1 MPTTRLLQVTVT
13 VALLAAPMF
22 AAKKENPANKDA
34 VERRLMNH
42 FPLTAFNPSRGPAG
56 PGAIV
61 QLLKPGLEAA
71 PANAIVPAFS
81 YKNGG
86 LRKLVATA
94 MLTQLLPLPPG
105 TRFFVTKIEA
115 RENHVV
121 FDVVTAEPLD
131 GIWFKAAVHF
141 DFGKGFL
148 DSPDF
153 TRIELTV
160 AELFAAERGNT
171 GARPPPPQQPQYP
184 SNPPPQQRQAPIT
197 EPPPPPPPPSEPPP
211 PPTTAAAAPVEI
223 KLGMTGDQV
232 RAVMG
237 KPTQIVKLGPKEIF
251 VYQDI
256 KVTLVNGKVTSI
268 D

>member
-1 MPTTRLLQVTVT
+1 MPRLLRAA
-13 VALLAAPMF
+13 VAVLLGAGMSVCL
-22 AAKKENPANKDA
+22 AAKKENTANKEA
-34 VERRLMNH
+34 VEWRLLNH
-42 FPLTAFNPSRGPAG
+42 FPLTAFNPGRGPVG
-56 PGAIV
+56 PGALV

-71 PANAIVPAFS
+71 PVTAIVPAFS
-81 YKNGG
+81 YKNGV

-105 TRFFVTKIEA
+105 TRFFITKVEA

-121 FDVVTAEPLD
+121 FDVVAAEPLD
-131 GIWFKAAVHF
+131 GIWFKSAVHF

-148 DSPDF
+148 DAPDF

-160 AELFAAERGNT
+160 AELFATERGSNPS
-171 GARPPPPQQPQYP
+171 PPPRPRPQQQP
-184 SNPPPQQRQAPIT
+184 RAPI
-197 EPPPPPPPPSEPPP
+197 SEPPP
-211 PPTTAAAAPVEI
+211 PPQPPTVPAEPPPPSPHAAPVEI
-223 KLGMTGDQV
+223 VVGMNSDQV
-232 RAVMG
+232 RAAMG
-237 KPTQIVKLGPKEIF
+237 KPTQVVKLGPKEIF